1 MFLVDCPELLFSALL
16 NCLLILGAQ
25 NVQGDLICEIPIL
38 WQTERTRELGK
49 YAVALTA
56 AAGTW
61 QISDF
66 LTFLWPKQVQ
76 CQHSGEIHCSQRN
89 TAPHMVRGRD
99 MWSCILPQFLVI
111 NSVTINTGFLAN
123 STTNLKGISNN
134 KFQSGVSIVLF
145 SIIYCLFHPNNVLTM
160 GG

>member
-89 TAPHMVRGRD
+89 TAPHMVTGRD
-99 MWSCILPQFLVI
+99 M
-111 NSVTINTGFLAN
+111 
-123 STTNLKGISNN
+123 
-134 KFQSGVSIVLF
+134 
-145 SIIYCLFHPNNVLTM
+145 
-160 GG
+160 